1 MTTVATPV
9 GRVRATPTAGAPET
23 SAVRAMFD
31 RIAPRYDLLNHLL
44 SAGIDVR
51 WRRAAVAALQAPP
64 GARVLDLCTGTAD
77 LLMEALRRDGAAR
90 GWGLDFSSEMLT
102 RAAGKLARAGMS
114 PRARLVAGDAQ
125 SLPVRDG
132 TFDGAL
138 VAFGIRNVPDPARA
152 LSEMRRVLRKG
163 GRAVVLEFSMP
174 RGLLGLLYRTY
185 ARHVL
190 PRVGGW
196 ISGDRGAYAYLP
208 ASVERF
214 ATPAELGA
222 LMQQA
227 GFADVRWRPLTG
239 GVAHLFQGDRA

>member
-1 MTTVATPV
+1 
-9 GRVRATPTAGAPET
+9 
-23 SAVRAMFD
+23 MFD

-51 WRRAAVAALQAPP
+51 WRRAAVAALAPPP

-77 LLMEALRRDGAAR
+77 LLLEALRRDAGGR
-90 GWGLDFSSEMLT
+90 GCGLDFSSEMLS
-102 RAAGKLARAGMS
+102 RAAGKLARSGMS
-114 PRARLVAGDAQ
+114 ARARLVAGDAQ
-125 SLPVRDG
+125 SLPLRDAS
-132 TFDGAL
+132 FDGAL

-152 LSEMRRVLRKG
+152 LSEMRRVLRVG

-174 RGLLGLLYRTY
+174 RGLLGLLYRAY

-214 ATPAELGA
+214 ATPAEFGA
-222 LMQQA
+222 LMQRA
-227 GFADVRWRPLTG
+227 GFTAVRWQPLTG
-239 GVAHLFQGDRA
+239 GVAHVFQGDRA